1 MRHTCTDF
9 VGSAPLLYVGFGL
22 VIGASGLYM
31 LAKFSHKSIPI
42 MTTPHNFDYDLFVIG
57 AGSGGVRAA
66 RLSAGF
72 GAKVAVAE
80 EFRVGGTCVIRGCVP
95 KKLLIYG
102 SEFGH
107 EMADIAPAYGWTFT
121 GAKFDWAT
129 LRDNVAGE
137 VDRLSGIYTRNLRN
151 SGVEIIDAR
160 ATLIGP
166 NTVQL
171 ANGETKTAATIL
183 IATGGMP
190 FLPDDVPG
198 IEHAITSNEIF
209 LLDAL
214 PKSILIAGGG
224 YIAVEFAF
232 LLKGLGVD
240 VTLLYRGDTVL
251 RGFDDDVRIHVHGEL
266 KRKGIRVITHAKFNE
281 IEKTDTGLI
290 SHLSNGT
297 HIMTD
302 QIMAAIGRLPYT
314 DGLGCEQAG
323 VDLAHNGAIKV
334 DAYSQTNIPSIY
346 AVGDVTDRMNL
357 TPVAIRE
364 GACFANT
371 VFGATKM
378 AYDHDTIPT
387 AVFTQPP
394 TGTVGLSEA
403 DARLKYGAVDIYK
416 TTFRP
421 MRYVMPNDETR
432 MLMKLI
438 VRQSDNVV
446 IGCHI
451 VGPDAAEIIQAVG
464 IAVKCGLTKAQFD
477 ATCAVHPTVAEELVT
492 MKDKWVA
499 PV

>member
-1 MRHTCTDF
+1 
-9 VGSAPLLYVGFGL
+9 
-22 VIGASGLYM
+22 
-31 LAKFSHKSIPI
+31 
-42 MTTPHNFDYDLFVIG
+42 MTITPHSFDYDLFVVG

-66 RLSAGF
+66 RMSAAF
-72 GAKVAVAE
+72 GAKVAIAE

-121 GAKFDWAT
+121 GARFDWNV
-129 LRDNVAGE
+129 LRDNVAAE

-151 SGVEIIDAR
+151 SGVHIIEAR
-160 ATLIGP
+160 AQLTGP

-171 ANGETKTAATIL
+171 STGETKTAATIL

-190 FLPDDVPG
+190 YLPLDVPG
-198 IEHAITSNEIF
+198 IEHAITSNDIF
-209 LLDAL
+209 LLDSL
-214 PKSILIAGGG
+214 PRSILVAGGG

-240 VTLLYRGDTVL
+240 VTLVYRGDTVL

-266 KRKGIRVITHAKFNE
+266 KRKGIRVITHAHFTK
-281 IEKTDTGLI
+281 IEKTSAGLV

-297 HIMTD
+297 HVTTE
-302 QIMAAIGRLPYT
+302 QIMAAIGRVPYT
-314 DGLGCEQAG
+314 GGLGCDAAG
-323 VDLAHNGAIKV
+323 VALEASGAIKV
-334 DAYSQTNIPSIY
+334 DAYSQTSVSSIY
-346 AVGDVTDRMNL
+346 AVGDVTNRMNL

-371 VFGATKM
+371 VFGSNPM

-403 DARLKYGAVDIYK
+403 DARATYGPVDIYK
-416 TTFRP
+416 ATFRP

-438 VRQSDNVV
+438 VRPADDVV

-492 MKDKWVA
+492 MKDKWV
-499 PV
+499 PPIL

>member
-1 MRHTCTDF
+1 MT
-9 VGSAPLLYVGFGL
+9 
-22 VIGASGLYM
+22 
-31 LAKFSHKSIPI
+31 IPA
-42 MTTPHNFDYDLFVIG
+42 HSYDYDLFVIG

-66 RLSAGF
+66 RMSAGF
-72 GAKVAVAE
+72 GAWVAVAE

-121 GAKFDWAT
+121 GAKFDWT
-129 LRDNVAGE
+129 VLRDNVAGE
-137 VDRLSGIYTRNLRN
+137 VDRLSAIYTRNLRN
-151 SGVEIIDAR
+151 SGVEIIEAR
-160 ATLIGP
+160 AVLTGP
-166 NTVQL
+166 NSVRLST
-171 ANGETKTAATIL
+171 GETKTAATIL
-183 IATGGMP
+183 IATGGTP

-214 PKSILIAGGG
+214 PKSILVAGGG

-266 KRKGIRVITHAKFNE
+266 KRKGIRVITHAHFTG
-281 IEKTDTGLI
+281 IEKTDAGLV
-290 SHLSNGT
+290 SHLTNGSHVVT
-297 HIMTD
+297 DHIM
-302 QIMAAIGRLPYT
+302 MAVGRLPWT
-314 DGLGCEQAG
+314 QGLGCEEAG
-323 VDLAHNGAIKV
+323 VARAENGAIKV
-334 DAYSQTNIPSIY
+334 DAFSRTNVESIY

-364 GACFANT
+364 GSCFAHT
-371 VFGATKM
+371 VFGGTPM
-378 AYDHDTIPT
+378 SYDHDTIPT

-403 DARLKYGAVDIYK
+403 DARAKYGPVDIYK

-432 MLMKLI
+432 MLMKLV
-438 VRQSDNVV
+438 VRASDDVV

-492 MKDKWVA
+492 MKDKWVG
-499 PV
+499 

>member
-1 MRHTCTDF
+1 
-9 VGSAPLLYVGFGL
+9 
-22 VIGASGLYM
+22 
-31 LAKFSHKSIPI
+31 
-42 MTTPHNFDYDLFVIG
+42 MTATAHNFDYDLFVIG

-107 EMADIAPAYGWTFT
+107 EMVDIAPAYGWTFT
-121 GAKFDWAT
+121 GASFDWAT

-137 VDRLSGIYTRNLRN
+137 VDRLSGIYSRNLRN
-151 SGVEIIDAR
+151 AGVEIIDAR
-160 ATLIGP
+160 ATLTGP
-166 NTVQL
+166 NQIQL
-171 ANGETKTAATIL
+171 SNGQTKTAATIL
-183 IATGGMP
+183 IATGGTP
-190 FLPDDVPG
+190 FLPDDIPG

-209 LLDAL
+209 LLEAL

-240 VTLLYRGDTVL
+240 VTLLYRGETVL

-266 KRKGIRVITHAKFNE
+266 KRKGIRVITHAHFTQ
-281 IEKTDTGLI
+281 IEKTDAGLI

-297 HIMTD
+297 HVTTDHIMG
-302 QIMAAIGRLPYT
+302 AIGRLPYS
-314 DGLGCEQAG
+314 DGLGCEAAG
-323 VDLAHNGAIKV
+323 VVRADNGAIKV
-334 DAYSQTNIPSIY
+334 DAYSQTSVPSIY

-371 VFGATKM
+371 VFGGNPM

-403 DARLKYGAVDIYK
+403 DARVKYGKVDIYK

-432 MLMKLI
+432 MLMKLV
-438 VRQSDNVV
+438 VRQSDDVV

-492 MKDKWVA
+492 MKDKWVG
-499 PV
+499 

>member
-1 MRHTCTDF
+1 
-9 VGSAPLLYVGFGL
+9 V
-22 VIGASGLYM
+22 
-31 LAKFSHKSIPI
+31 
-42 MTTPHNFDYDLFVIG
+42 
-57 AGSGGVRAA
+57 
-66 RLSAGF
+66 
-72 GAKVAVAE
+72 
-80 EFRVGGTCVIRGCVP
+80 
-95 KKLLIYG
+95 
-102 SEFGH
+102 
-107 EMADIAPAYGWTFT
+107 
-121 GAKFDWAT
+121 

-151 SGVEIIDAR
+151 SGVEIIEAR
-160 ATLIGP
+160 AELTGP
-166 NTVQL
+166 NSVKL
-171 ANGETKTAATIL
+171 SNGDTKTAATIL
-183 IATGGMP
+183 IATGGVP
-190 FLPDDVPG
+190 FVPDDVEG
-198 IEHAITSNEIF
+198 IEHTITSNEIF

-214 PKSILIAGGG
+214 PKSILVAGGG

-240 VTLLYRGDTVL
+240 VTLLYRGETVL

-266 KRKGIRVITHAKFNE
+266 KRKGIRVITHAHFAK
-281 IEKTDTGLI
+281 IEKTEAGLAA
-290 SHLSNGT
+290 HLNNGT
-297 HIMTD
+297 HVTSD
-302 QIMAAIGRLPYT
+302 QIMMAIGRLPYS
-314 DGLGCEQAG
+314 DGLGCEAAG
-323 VDLAHNGAIKV
+323 VARAANGAIKV
-334 DAYSQTNIPSIY
+334 DAFSQTNIPSIY

-371 VFGATKM
+371 VFGDNPM
-378 AYDHDTIPT
+378 SYDHDTIPT

-403 DARLKYGAVDIYK
+403 DARTKYGAVDIYK

-432 MLMKLI
+432 MLMKLV
-438 VRQSDNVV
+438 VRPSDNVV

-492 MKDKWVA
+492 MKDKWVG
-499 PV
+499 

>member
-1 MRHTCTDF
+1 M
-9 VGSAPLLYVGFGL
+9 PM
-22 VIGASGLYM
+22 I
-31 LAKFSHKSIPI
+31 
-42 MTTPHNFDYDLFVIG
+42 TPHNFDYDLFVIG

-66 RLSAGF
+66 RMSAGF
-72 GAKVAVAE
+72 GAKVGVAE
-80 EFRVGGTCVIRGCVP
+80 AFRVGGTCVIRGCVP

-121 GAKFDWAT
+121 GATFDWT
-129 LRDNVAGE
+129 ILRNNVAAE

-151 SGVEIIDAR
+151 SGVDVIE
-160 ATLIGP
+160 ATAKLTDSH
-166 NTVQL
+166 TVQL
-171 ANGETKTAATIL
+171 SNGDTKTANTIL
-183 IATGGMP
+183 IATGGTP

-198 IEHAITSNEIF
+198 IEHVITSNEIF

-214 PKSILIAGGG
+214 PQSILVAGGG

-251 RGFDDDVRIHVHGEL
+251 RGFDDDIRVHVHNEL
-266 KRKGIRVITHAKFNE
+266 KRKGIRVITHAHFAK
-281 IEKTDTGLI
+281 IDKTEAGLVA
-290 SHLSNGT
+290 HLTNGT
-297 HIMTD
+297 HVTAD
-302 QIMAAIGRLPYT
+302 QIMAAIGRIPYT
-314 DGLGCEQAG
+314 ENLGCEEVG
-323 VDLAHNGAIKV
+323 VHRQGDGAIKV
-334 DAYSQTNIPSIY
+334 DAYSQTSISNIY
-346 AVGDVTDRMNL
+346 AVGDVTNRVNL

-364 GACFANT
+364 GACFATT
-371 VFGATKM
+371 VFGGTPM
-378 AYDHDTIPT
+378 SYDHDTIPS

-403 DARLKYGAVDIYK
+403 DARAKYGLVDIYK

-432 MLMKLI
+432 MLIKLI
-438 VRQSDNVV
+438 VRPSDDVV

-464 IAVKCGLTKAQFD
+464 IAVRCGLTKAQFD

-492 MKDKWVA
+492 MKDKWIA
-499 PV
+499 PI

>member
-1 MRHTCTDF
+1 
-9 VGSAPLLYVGFGL
+9 
-22 VIGASGLYM
+22 
-31 LAKFSHKSIPI
+31 
-42 MTTPHNFDYDLFVIG
+42 MTTPHAYDYDLFVIG

-66 RLSAGF
+66 RMSAAF

-95 KKLLIYG
+95 KKLLIYA

-121 GAKFDWAT
+121 GATFDWAT
-129 LRDNVAGE
+129 LRDNVAAE
-137 VDRLSGIYTRNLRN
+137 VDRLSGIYTRNLAN
-151 SGVEIIDAR
+151 SGVEIIQAR
-160 ATLIGP
+160 AVLTGP
-166 NTVQL
+166 NSVQL
-171 ANGETKTAATIL
+171 STGEMKTAATIL
-183 IATGGMP
+183 IATGGIP
-190 FLPDDVPG
+190 FLPDDIDG
-198 IEHAITSNEIF
+198 GEHAITSNEIF

-214 PKSILIAGGG
+214 PQSILIAGGG

-232 LLKGLGVD
+232 LIKGLGVD

-251 RGFDDDVRIHVHGEL
+251 RGFDDDVRIHVHNEL
-266 KRKGIRVITHAKFNE
+266 KRKGIRVITQAHFTK
-281 IEKTDTGLI
+281 IEKTEAGLV
-290 SHLSNGT
+290 SRLSNNA
-297 HIMTD
+297 HITTD
-302 QIMAAIGRLPYT
+302 QIMMAVGRLPYSE
-314 DGLGCEQAG
+314 GLGCVAAG
-323 VDLAHNGAIKV
+323 VERAANGAIKV
-334 DAYSQTNIPSIY
+334 DAFSQTNVPSVY

-364 GACFANT
+364 GSCFANT
-371 VFGATKM
+371 VFGGNLM
-378 AYDHDTIPT
+378 AYDHDTIAT

-403 DARLKYGAVDIYK
+403 DARAKYGAVDIYK

-432 MLMKLI
+432 MLMKLV
-438 VRQSDNVV
+438 VRPADDVV

-464 IAVKCGLTKAQFD
+464 IAVKCGLTKSQFD

-492 MKDKWVA
+492 MKDKWV
-499 PV
+499 PPLV